1 MGDREVVLE
10 IERIDRLAKKRG
22 NRLYGIYLK
31 LTPKYQRIA
40 DKILNEIITGK
51 TTYRE
56 ALKKLREIYKQQLKE
71 KQGKHKKKTGRKKKT
86 QRSRKH

>member
-31 LTPKYQRIA
+31 LTPKYQHIA
-40 DKILNEIITGK
+40 DKVLNGIIEGK
-51 TTYRE
+51 TTYME

-71 KQGKHKKKTGRKKKT
+71 KH
-86 QRSRKH
+86 SRH